1 MITVVILGDG
11 NVGTHL
17 CKAIHAS
24 EGIKLVQWYNRS
36 KINNNDSKRKDK
48 IGEKR

>member
-1 MITVVILGDG
+1 MITVVILGAG

-36 KINNNDSKRKDK
+36 KINSTNHMTAV
-48 IGEKR
+48 